1 MTTIKFDDLINKDA
15 ERMRKKFLLIIIF
28 FLISVPGFS
37 AIITIEVNMPIHP
50 VSSEFMVNSIGRA
63 ERENADLILIK
74 LDTPG
79 GLDSSMREIIKKILG
94 SKVPVA
100 VWVFPQGGR
109 AASAGFFITISADI
123 AIMSPGTSIGAA
135 HPVSIPI
142 GGEKPDKTV
151 EEKAARDASAFA
163 KSLAEKR
170 NRNIK
175 MAVDAVL
182 QSLSYSET
190 DALKGGLI
198 DFVAI
203 NLDEIIEKFD
213 GKKIKRFDQREVVL
227 KLKGKNI
234 EELKMNLRQKVLS
247 EIANPNVALILM
259 MLGLLGLY
267 FEFSNPGAILPGVL
281 GAISLLLAF
290 FALQIL
296 PVNYVG
302 FLLILLAIGLFI
314 AEVKVQGFGIL
325 GIGGIISMIFGSMML
340 FNSTIPGFKPDLSI
354 VITVSIIF
362 GLLFL
367 FFLYISLKAHT
378 HKVSTGAE
386 GLIGAEGEAI
396 TDISPKGKV
405 FIQGEIW
412 DARSSAP
419 IPKGASVKV
428 VKVTGLKV
436 EVEQIKEK
444 D

>member
-1 MTTIKFDDLINKDA
+1 
-15 ERMRKKFLLIIIF
+15 MRKKFLLIIIC
-28 FLISVPGFS
+28 FLIAVPGFA

-50 VSSEFMVNSIGRA
+50 ISSEFIVKSIERA

-79 GLDSSMREIIKKILG
+79 GLESSMREIIKKILS

-142 GGEKPDKTV
+142 GGEKPDKTM
-151 EEKAARDASAFA
+151 EEKAAQDSSAFA
-163 KSLAEKR
+163 KSIAEKR
-170 NRNIK
+170 GRNMK

-190 DALKGGLI
+190 EALKGGLI
-198 DFVAI
+198 DFVAT

-213 GKKIKRFDQREVVL
+213 GKKIKRFDQKEVVL

-234 EELKMNLRQKVLS
+234 EEIKMNFRQKLLS
-247 EIANPNVALILM
+247 EVANPNVALILM

-290 FALQIL
+290 FAFQIL

-302 FLLILLAIGLFI
+302 LLLILLAIGLFV
-314 AEVKVQGFGIL
+314 AEIKVQGFGIL
-325 GIGGIISMIFGSMML
+325 GIGGIISMIFGSMIL
-340 FNSTIPGFKPDLSI
+340 FNSTIPGLKPDLSI

-412 DARSSAP
+412 DAHSSTP
-419 IPKGASVKV
+419 VPKGASVKV
-428 VKVTGLKV
+428 VKVAGLKV

>member
-1 MTTIKFDDLINKDA
+1 
-15 ERMRKKFLLIIIF
+15 MRKNFFLIIICI
-28 FLISVPGFS
+28 LISVPGFS

-50 VSSEFMVNSIGRA
+50 VSSEFILNSIERA

-79 GLDSSMREIIKKILG
+79 GLESSMREIIKKILS
-94 SKVPVA
+94 SKVPIA

-151 EEKAARDASAFA
+151 EEKAAQDSSAFA
-163 KSLAEKR
+163 KSIAERRSR
-170 NRNIK
+170 NTK

-190 DALKGGLI
+190 EALKGGLI
-198 DFVAI
+198 DFVAT

-213 GKKIKRFDQREVVL
+213 GKKIKRFDHREVVI
-227 KLKGKNI
+227 KLKGKNVK
-234 EELKMNLRQKVLS
+234 ELKMNLRQRVLS
-247 EIANPNVALILM
+247 QIANPNVALILM

-302 FLLILLAIGLFI
+302 FLLILLAIGLFV
-314 AEVKVQGFGIL
+314 AEIKVQGFGIL
-325 GIGGIISMIFGSMML
+325 GIGGIISMIFGSMIL
-340 FNSTIPGFKPDLSI
+340 FNSPIPGLKPDLSI

-378 HKVSTGAE
+378 HKVLTGAE
-386 GLIGAEGEAI
+386 GLIGGEGEAI

-405 FIQGEIW
+405 FIHGEIW
-412 DARSSAP
+412 DAHSSTP
-419 IPKGASVKV
+419 IPKGSSIKV

>member
-1 MTTIKFDDLINKDA
+1 
-15 ERMRKKFLLIIIF
+15 MRKKLLLIIIF
-28 FLISVPGFS
+28 SVLSVPVFS

-50 VSSEFMVNSIGRA
+50 VSAEYIVKSIERA
-63 ERENADLILIK
+63 ERENAELFLIK

-79 GLDSSMREIIKKILG
+79 GLDSSMREIIKKILS

-109 AASAGFFITISADI
+109 AASAGFFITVSADI

-142 GGEKPDKTV
+142 GGEKPDKTM
-151 EEKAARDASAFA
+151 EEKAAQDSSAFA
-163 KSLAEKR
+163 KSIAEKR
-170 NRNIK
+170 GRNIK

-190 DALKGGLI
+190 EALKGGLI
-198 DFVAI
+198 DFIAT

-213 GKKIKRFDQREVVL
+213 EKKIKRFDQKEAVL
-227 KLKGKNI
+227 KLKGKEI
-234 EELKMNLRQKVLS
+234 KEIKMNLRQKILS
-247 EIANPNVALILM
+247 EVANPNVALILM

-302 FLLILLAIGLFI
+302 LLLILLAIGLFV
-314 AEVKVQGFGIL
+314 AEIKVQGFGIL

-340 FNSTIPGFKPDLSI
+340 FNSTIPGLKPDLSI
-354 VITVSIIF
+354 VIPVSIIF
-362 GLLFL
+362 GILFF

-386 GLIGAEGEAI
+386 GLVGTEGEAI

-412 DARSSAP
+412 DAHSAIP

-428 VKVTGLKV
+428 VKVSGLKV
-436 EVEQIKEK
+436 EVEQIKE
-444 D
+444 

>member
-1 MTTIKFDDLINKDA
+1 
-15 ERMRKKFLLIIIF
+15 MRKNFFLIIICI
-28 FLISVPGFS
+28 LISVPGFS

-50 VSSEFMVNSIGRA
+50 VSSEFIVNSIERA

-79 GLDSSMREIIKKILG
+79 GLESSMREIIKKILS
-94 SKVPVA
+94 SKVPIA

-151 EEKAARDASAFA
+151 EEKAAQDSSAFA
-163 KSLAEKR
+163 KSIAERRSR
-170 NRNIK
+170 NTK

-190 DALKGGLI
+190 EALKGGLI
-198 DFVAI
+198 DFVAT

-213 GKKIKRFDQREVVL
+213 GKKIKRFDQREVVI
-227 KLKGKNI
+227 KLKGKNVK
-234 EELKMNLRQKVLS
+234 ELKMNLRQKVLS
-247 EIANPNVALILM
+247 QIANPNVALILM

-302 FLLILLAIGLFI
+302 FLLILLAIGLFV
-314 AEVKVQGFGIL
+314 AEIKVQGFGIL
-325 GIGGIISMIFGSMML
+325 GIGGIISMIFGSMIL
-340 FNSTIPGFKPDLSI
+340 FNSPIPGLKPDLSI

-378 HKVSTGAE
+378 HKVLTGAE

-396 TDISPKGKV
+396 TNISPKGKI
-405 FIQGEIW
+405 FIHGEIW
-412 DARSSAP
+412 DAHSPTP
-419 IPKGASVKV
+419 IRKGASVKV

>member
-1 MTTIKFDDLINKDA
+1 
-15 ERMRKKFLLIIIF
+15 MRKKFLLIIIC
-28 FLISVPGFS
+28 FLIAVPGF
-37 AIITIEVNMPIHP
+37 ADIITIEVNMPIHP
-50 VSSEFMVNSIGRA
+50 ISSEFIVKSIERA

-79 GLDSSMREIIKKILG
+79 GLESSMREIIKKILS

-109 AASAGFFITISADI
+109 AASAGFFIAISADI

-142 GGEKPDKTV
+142 GGEKPDKTM
-151 EEKAARDASAFA
+151 EEKAAQDSSAFA
-163 KSLAEKR
+163 KSIAEKR
-170 NRNIK
+170 GRNMK

-190 DALKGGLI
+190 EALKGGLI
-198 DFVAI
+198 DFVAT

-213 GKKIKRFDQREVVL
+213 GKKIKRFDQKEVVL

-234 EELKMNLRQKVLS
+234 EEIKMNFRQKLLS
-247 EIANPNVALILM
+247 EVANPNVALILM

-290 FALQIL
+290 FAFQIL

-302 FLLILLAIGLFI
+302 LLLILLAIGLFV
-314 AEVKVQGFGIL
+314 AEIKVQGFGIL
-325 GIGGIISMIFGSMML
+325 GIGGIISMIFGSMIL
-340 FNSTIPGFKPDLSI
+340 FNSSIPSLKPDLSI

-412 DARSSAP
+412 DAHSSTP

-428 VKVTGLKV
+428 VKVAGLKV